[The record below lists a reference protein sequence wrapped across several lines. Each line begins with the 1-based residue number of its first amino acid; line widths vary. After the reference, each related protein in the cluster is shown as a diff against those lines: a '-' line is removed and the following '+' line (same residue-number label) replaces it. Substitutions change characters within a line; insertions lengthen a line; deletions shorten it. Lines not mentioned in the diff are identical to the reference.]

1 METLNSR
8 EFLERIDKELFSGKK
23 NIQLTN
29 IACTGGL
36 PLSAPDKITIQFY
49 ECIFE
54 QGVSVDALK
63 DGSEMIFSWCTFKGT
78 LEISYSKEP
87 VTFKVLHSQLLH
99 GFSIYESEKITLFMG
114 GSQGKGEFL
123 FDNNKFDYCSFEGFL
138 SSETS
143 REDNMSFLNAH
154 FTKSSFRDAVLPNA
168 CFNNAVFDGDA
179 TFDRSTLHYNITLG
193 AGNFFNVLFNEG
205 AYFNGTDFTK
215 GAMFNGSTFK
225 NTTIFLGCNHGHLD
239 CTADFSGSRF
249 EKRSFFDS
257 SRFKVLVLKQVEFS
271 EVVSFASMYCGELKL
286 SKTVFLQY
294 ADFLDVQIQT
304 GSRDT
309 FRAIKNE
316 FLRHNN
322 SVEALVYQARELRIY
337 ENSLTWKQKPKEKIV
352 LFLNKISNDFG
363 TNWVRGLIFTV
374 TFSIFFFIVY
384 TFSLPHFPVKFG
396 WSSWQSFFD
405 AINISLKYFFKFFI
419 ITHDLEFMREY
430 GSNAY
435 SYFIDSIAR
444 IFIGYGIYQTVAAFR
459 KYGK

>member
-1 METLNSR
+1 METLNTS
-8 EFLERIDKELFSGKK
+8 EFVARIDKEISAGKK
-23 NIQLTN
+23 NIQFTN
-29 IACTGGL
+29 ITCTGGL

-49 ECIFE
+49 ECTFE
-54 QGVSVDALK
+54 QGVFVDALK
-63 DGSEMIFSWCTFKGT
+63 EGSEVIFSRSTFKGA
-78 LEISYSKEP
+78 LEVSHSKEP
-87 VTFKVLHSQLLH
+87 VTFKVLHSQLLR

-114 GSQGKGEFL
+114 GSEGKGEFL
-123 FDNNKFDYCSFEGFL
+123 FDNNQFDYCSFEGFL

-143 REDNMSFLNAH
+143 REDSMSFSNVH
-154 FTKSSFRDAVLPNA
+154 FTKCSFRDAILPNA
-168 CFNNAVFDGDA
+168 CFNYAVFDSDA
-179 TFDRSTLHYNITLG
+179 SFDRSTLNYNIAPG
-193 AGNFFNVLFNEG
+193 AGNFFNVSFKGG

-225 NTTIFLGCNHGHLD
+225 DTTVFLGCNQGHLD

-249 EKRSFFDS
+249 EKRAFFDS
-257 SRFKVLVLKQVEFS
+257 SRFKVLVLKQVEFR
-271 EVVSFASMYCGELKL
+271 EVVSFTGMNCGELKL
-286 SKTVFLQY
+286 SKSVFLQY
-294 ADFLDVQIQT
+294 ADFLDVKIQT

-337 ENSLTWKQKPKEKIV
+337 ESSITWKRKPKEKAV

-363 TNWVRGLIFTV
+363 TNWVRGLIFTIA
-374 TFSIFFFIVY
+374 FSVFFFIVY

-396 WSSWQSFFD
+396 WCGWQSFFD
-405 AINISLKYFFKFFI
+405 AIDISFKYFFKFFI
-419 ITHDLEFMREY
+419 ITHDLDFMREY
-430 GSNAY
+430 GSNAS